1 MGTELE
7 TTSGRTMKFTPER
20 LEQIKNLVERGMCRK
35 EIAETIGVT
44 LGSLQV
50 TCSRYGISL
59 RRPRIPGLPR
69 YNVGGAKQM
78 NRNGNMQNR
87 TVSICIRYKER
98 EVEIP
103 LDRDTIGQL
112 ALEAEFCS
120 KTMGEMIA
128 TLIAEA
134 LEARDK
140 K

>member
-7 TTSGRTMKFTPER
+7 TTSGRIMKFTPER
-20 LEQIKNLVERGMCRK
+20 LEQIKNLVERGMCRE

-50 TCSRYGISL
+50 TCSRHGISL
-59 RRPRIPGLPR
+59 RRPKIPGLPQC
-69 YNVGGAKQM
+69 NVGGAKQM

-87 TVSICIRYKER
+87 TVSICLRYKER

-112 ALEAEFCS
+112 ALEAEFCH
-120 KTMGEMIA
+120 KTMGEMMA

-134 LEARDK
+134 LEAREK